1 MVGFFFL
8 SCSLS
13 LQCLFDDG
21 LFNQVGNNPSVL
33 NFAPPLIFSSQHS
46 LTVGVADGSNSQSGG
61 FEWLIL

>member
-1 MVGFFFL
+1 MVGVFFL

-21 LFNQVGNNPSVL
+21 LFNQVGNNSSVL

>member
-1 MVGFFFL
+1 MVGFFFYHVL
-8 SCSLS
+8 
-13 LQCLFDDG
+13 CLYSVFFDDG

>member
-1 MVGFFFL
+1 MVGCFFL

-21 LFNQVGNNPSVL
+21 LFNQVGNNSSVL